1 MEKVKLTVRSK
12 KMESTKEKMEVV
24 EPTQNKPFKLTQK
37 RVVIASLLFLFGFYC
52 TAKMYSDVVLSFAG
66 LDYSYQI
73 NDSKSFNV
81 LIMATIF
88 GTLLTLFSVFSIVL
102 DDMTSKSKK
111 IAIATISLFVI
122 MQIFYQVMFFNTEKV
137 NEVNKGYKELSKYL
151 QISSHQDYSKSDLYK
166 QISADKLAGDES
178 KLKEYIKD
186 KENLLSIP
194 NTLLTGL
201 ISVNE
206 ITKQPESK
214 AKFNEIYKDKFVT
227 RRELDEYKQLIAN
240 IEENKTLPE
249 SLKEIVTTINVFGQ
263 KTTIRQ

>member
-1 MEKVKLTVRSK
+1 
-12 KMESTKEKMEVV
+12 
-24 EPTQNKPFKLTQK
+24 
-37 RVVIASLLFLFGFYC
+37 
-52 TAKMYSDVVLSFAG
+52 
-66 LDYSYQI
+66 
-73 NDSKSFNV
+73 
-81 LIMATIF
+81 
-88 GTLLTLFSVFSIVL
+88 
-102 DDMTSKSKK
+102 MTSKSKK

-186 KENLLSIP
+186 KDNLLSIP

-227 RRELDEYKQLIAN
+227 RRELDEYN
-240 IEENKTLPE
+240 
-249 SLKEIVTTINVFGQ
+249 SLLLT
-263 KTTIRQ
+263 